1 MTGKTD
7 FYKGMDISFLPEFLE
22 EGRKLKDFD
31 GTITEPFALIKKYGV
46 NAIRLRIWNNP
57 ENVPESRGYCSLS
70 HTIAMAKKI
79 KAHGMSFMLDFHYSD
94 YWADPAKQ
102 NKPKAWAD
110 LSFEELEE
118 AVYTYTRDT
127 LLSLQ
132 AEGVLPDQVQIG
144 NEIRSG
150 LLFPEGELPD
160 YAHMVRL
167 VNAGIRGARAVADA
181 DVLQVMIHLDQ
192 GGRYFYI
199 NEWFT
204 KAIANGLMDFDLMGL
219 SYYPFWHGTFT
230 DLRETLKKLIEGY
243 HKPIMIVETAHA
255 WRRSTNGFIDEAQ
268 ERIAGIPA
276 SPQGQRK
283 VLDLVMNIVAALPQ
297 QMGLGVYYWEPLCW
311 PRPGQGGWSE
321 NMGLLEEDGK
331 VMEGIRSFLFTR
343 QRQRCKEYA
352 KVYEPA
358 PITAEMGTIPELPK
372 ELSVLYYDGRMEKK
386 RVRWQ
391 EEVLGD
397 AWFLQPG
404 EYEIAGKLDE
414 IEENVKKSENVTIK
428 ENAAKSEYITT
439 TESDAV
445 AESHMINENIKI
457 KVHILQRLPAE
468 KNLLRDTN
476 WEEGLT
482 QWKLESSENQVMA
495 QLYPEFIDPFP
506 APPQN
511 ALRIEAPKNFTF
523 QISQQVSIIQD
534 CSYQLEAEF
543 MGTDTTNVEIRL
555 FAQSGDARKE
565 IMIHPSEH
573 EWTLYEIKDIVSR
586 QNNLTVGVSIT
597 APPIYCMLR
606 RLRLT
611 KQYT

>member
-1 MTGKTD
+1 MSNQQTD
-7 FYKGMDISFLPEFLE
+7 FYKGMDISFLPELLE
-22 EGRKLKDFD
+22 EGMQIKDFD
-31 GTITEPFALIKKYGV
+31 GTIIEPFLLISKYGV

-57 ENVPESRGYCSLS
+57 EHVPESKGYCSLA
-70 HTIAMAKKI
+70 HTIEMAKKI

-150 LLFPEGELPD
+150 LLFPDGELPD
-160 YAHMVRL
+160 YTSMVRL
-167 VNAGIRGARAVADA
+167 VNAGIRGARAVADS
-181 DVLQVMIHLDQ
+181 DVLKVMIHLDQ

-199 NEWFT
+199 SEWFM
-204 KAIANGLMDFDLMGL
+204 KAIANGLMDFDLIGL
-219 SYYPFWHGTFT
+219 SYYPFWHGNFT
-230 DLRETLKKLIEGY
+230 DLRETLLRLTREY
-243 HKPIMIVETAHA
+243 NKPIMIVETAHA
-255 WRRSTNGFIDEAQ
+255 WRRSKNGFIDEAQ
-268 ERIAGIPA
+268 ERIAGVPA
-276 SPQGQRK
+276 SKEGQKK
-283 VLDLVMNIVAALPQ
+283 VLDLVMNIVASLPEHR
-297 QMGLGVYYWEPLCW
+297 GLGVYYWEPLCL

-321 NMGLLEEDGK
+321 NMGLLDEDGK
-331 VMEGIRSFLFTR
+331 AMEGIRSFLFSR
-343 QRQRCKEYA
+343 QAKRCGEYA

-358 PITAEMGTIPELPK
+358 PITVEIGTAPELPK
-372 ELSVLYYDGRMEKK
+372 VLSVLFYDGRIEKK
-386 RVRWQ
+386 RVSWQ
-391 EEVLGD
+391 METLDNG
-397 AWFLQPG
+397 WYLQPG
-404 EYEIAGKLDE
+404 VYEIVGKPEDV
-414 IEENVKKSENVTIK
+414 EEN
-428 ENAAKSEYITT
+428 ITMT
-439 TESDAV
+439 
-445 AESHMINENIKI
+445 
-457 KVHILQRLPAE
+457 VHILQRLSE
-468 KNLLRDTN
+468 TENLLLDTN

-482 QWKLESSENQVMA
+482 QWTIESADEQVMV
-495 QLYPEFIDPFP
+495 QLYPEFTEPFP

-511 ALRIEAPKNFTF
+511 ALRVEAPKNFTF
-523 QISQQVSIIQD
+523 QISQLVTITQD
-534 CSYQLEAEF
+534 CSYKLEAEF

-555 FAQSGDARKE
+555 FARTEEAEKE

-586 QNNLTVGVSIT
+586 QKYLTIGVSIT

-606 RLRLT
+606 KFSLT

>member
-1 MTGKTD
+1 MSGHQTD

-22 EGRKLKDFD
+22 EGMQIKDFD
-31 GTITEPFALIKKYGV
+31 GAITEPFALIASYGV

-57 ENVPESRGYCSLS
+57 ELVPESKGYCSLA

-160 YAHMVRL
+160 YASMVRL
-167 VNAGIRGARAVADA
+167 VNAGIRGARAVAEA
-181 DVLQVMIHLDQ
+181 GVLQVMIHLDQ
-192 GGRYFYI
+192 GGRYFYL
-199 NEWFT
+199 NEWFS
-204 KAIANGLMDFDLMGL
+204 KAIANGLMEFDIIGL

-230 DLRETLKKLIEGY
+230 DLRETLKKLTQVY
-243 HKPIMIVETAHA
+243 HKPVMIVETAHA
-255 WRRSTNGFIDEAQ
+255 WRRSKYGFIDEAQ

-276 SPQGQRK
+276 SPQGQKK
-283 VLDLVMNIVAALPQ
+283 VLDLVMNIVASLPEHR
-297 QMGLGVYYWEPLCW
+297 GLGVYYWEPLCL

-321 NMGLLEEDGK
+321 NMGLLNEDGK
-331 VMEGIRSFLFTR
+331 ILEGIRSFLFTR
-343 QRQRCKEYA
+343 QQQRCGEYA
-352 KVYEPA
+352 KVYDPA
-358 PITAEMGTIPELPK
+358 PITAEAGTVPELPQ
-372 ELSVLYYDGRMEKK
+372 ELSVLFYDGTIEK
-386 RVRWQ
+386 RGVTWQ
-391 EEVLGD
+391 AETLGD
-397 AWFLQPG
+397 AWYLQPG
-404 EYEIAGKLDE
+404 EYRIAGKTE
-414 IEENVKKSENVTIK
+414 GVEENATI
-428 ENAAKSEYITT
+428 T
-439 TESDAV
+439 
-445 AESHMINENIKI
+445 
-457 KVHILQRLPAE
+457 VHILQRLPEAE
-468 KNLLRDTN
+468 NLLRDTN

-482 QWKLESSENQVMA
+482 QWRIESADEQVMA
-495 QLYPEFIDPFP
+495 QLYPEFIEPFP

-511 ALRIEAPKNFTF
+511 ALRVEAPKNFTF
-523 QISQQVSIIQD
+523 QISQQVTVTQD
-534 CSYQLEAEF
+534 CSYKLEAEF
-543 MGTDTTNVEIRL
+543 MGTDTTNVEIRF
-555 FAQSGDARKE
+555 FAQTEEAEKE

-586 QNNLTVGVSIT
+586 KKHLTIGVSIT

-606 RLRLT
+606 KLRLT

>member
-1 MTGKTD
+1 MSGHQTD

-22 EGRKLKDFD
+22 EGMQIKDFD
-31 GTITEPFALIKKYGV
+31 GAITDPFALIANYGV

-57 ENVPESRGYCSLS
+57 ELVPESKGYCSLA

-160 YAHMVRL
+160 YASMVRL
-167 VNAGIRGARAVADA
+167 VNAGIRGARAVAEA
-181 DVLQVMIHLDQ
+181 GVLRVMIHLDQ
-192 GGRYFYI
+192 GGRYFYL
-199 NEWFT
+199 NEWFS
-204 KAIANGLMDFDLMGL
+204 KAIANGLMEFDIIGL

-230 DLRETLKKLIEGY
+230 DLRETLKKLTQVY
-243 HKPIMIVETAHA
+243 HKPVMIVETAHA
-255 WRRSTNGFIDEAQ
+255 WRRSKYGFIDEAQ

-276 SPQGQRK
+276 SPQGQKK
-283 VLDLVMNIVAALPQ
+283 VLDLVMNIVASLPEHR
-297 QMGLGVYYWEPLCW
+297 GLGVYYWEPLCL

-321 NMGLLEEDGK
+321 NMGLLNEDGK
-331 VMEGIRSFLFTR
+331 ILEGIRSFLFTR
-343 QRQRCKEYA
+343 QQQRCGEYA
-352 KVYEPA
+352 KVYDPA
-358 PITAEMGTIPELPK
+358 PITAEAGTVPELPQ
-372 ELSVLYYDGRMEKK
+372 ELSVLFYDGTIEK
-386 RVRWQ
+386 RGVTWQ
-391 EEVLGD
+391 AETLGD
-397 AWFLQPG
+397 AWYLQPG
-404 EYEIAGKLDE
+404 EYRIAGKTE
-414 IEENVKKSENVTIK
+414 GVEENATI
-428 ENAAKSEYITT
+428 T
-439 TESDAV
+439 
-445 AESHMINENIKI
+445 
-457 KVHILQRLPAE
+457 VHILQRLPEAE
-468 KNLLRDTN
+468 NLLRDTN

-482 QWKLESSENQVMA
+482 QWRIESADEQVMA
-495 QLYPEFIDPFP
+495 QLYPEFIEPFP

-511 ALRIEAPKNFTF
+511 ALRVEAPKNFTF
-523 QISQQVSIIQD
+523 QISQQVTVTQD
-534 CSYQLEAEF
+534 CSYKLEAEF
-543 MGTDTTNVEIRL
+543 MGTDTTNVEIRF
-555 FAQSGDARKE
+555 FAQTEEAEKE

-586 QNNLTVGVSIT
+586 KKHLTIGVSIT

-606 RLRLT
+606 KLRLT

>member
-1 MTGKTD
+1 MSNQQTD
-7 FYKGMDISFLPEFLE
+7 FYKGMDISFLPELLE
-22 EGRKLKDFD
+22 EGMQIKDFD
-31 GTITEPFALIKKYGV
+31 GTIIEPFSLISKYGV

-57 ENVPESRGYCSLS
+57 EHVPESKGYCSLA
-70 HTIAMAKKI
+70 HTIEMAKKI

-150 LLFPEGELPD
+150 LLFPDGELPD
-160 YAHMVRL
+160 YTSMVRL
-167 VNAGIRGARAVADA
+167 VNAGIRGARAVADS
-181 DVLQVMIHLDQ
+181 DVLKVMIHLDQ

-199 NEWFT
+199 SEWFT
-204 KAIANGLMDFDLMGL
+204 KAIANGLMDFDLIGL
-219 SYYPFWHGTFT
+219 SYYPFWHGNFT
-230 DLRETLKKLIEGY
+230 DLRETLLRLTREY
-243 HKPIMIVETAHA
+243 NKPIMIVETAHA
-255 WRRSTNGFIDEAQ
+255 WRRSKNGFIDEAQ
-268 ERIAGIPA
+268 ERIAGVSA
-276 SPQGQRK
+276 SKEGQKK
-283 VLDLVMNIVAALPQ
+283 VLDLVMNIVASLPEHR
-297 QMGLGVYYWEPLCW
+297 GLGVYCWEPLCL

-321 NMGLLEEDGK
+321 NMGLLDEDGK
-331 VMEGIRSFLFTR
+331 AMEGIRSFLFSR
-343 QRQRCKEYA
+343 QAKRCGEYA

-358 PITAEMGTIPELPK
+358 PITVEIGTAPELPK
-372 ELSVLYYDGRMEKK
+372 VLSVLFYDGRIEKK
-386 RVRWQ
+386 RVSWQ
-391 EEVLGD
+391 METLDNG
-397 AWFLQPG
+397 WYLQPG
-404 EYEIAGKLDE
+404 VYEIVGKPEDV
-414 IEENVKKSENVTIK
+414 EEN
-428 ENAAKSEYITT
+428 ITMT
-439 TESDAV
+439 
-445 AESHMINENIKI
+445 
-457 KVHILQRLPAE
+457 VHILQRLSE
-468 KNLLRDTN
+468 TENLLLDTN

-482 QWKLESSENQVMA
+482 QWTIESADEQVMV
-495 QLYPEFIDPFP
+495 QLYPEFTEPFP

-511 ALRIEAPKNFTF
+511 ALRVEAPKNFTF
-523 QISQQVSIIQD
+523 QISQLVTITQD
-534 CSYQLEAEF
+534 CSYKLEAEF

-555 FAQSGDARKE
+555 FARTEEAEKE

-586 QNNLTVGVSIT
+586 QKYLTIGVSIT

-606 RLRLT
+606 KFSLT

>member
-1 MTGKTD
+1 MSGHQTD

-22 EGRKLKDFD
+22 EGMQIKDFD
-31 GTITEPFALIKKYGV
+31 GAITDPFALIASYGV

-57 ENVPESRGYCSLS
+57 ELVPESKGYCSLA

-160 YAHMVRL
+160 YASMVRL
-167 VNAGIRGARAVADA
+167 VNAGIRGARAVAEA
-181 DVLQVMIHLDQ
+181 GVLQVMIHLDQ
-192 GGRYFYI
+192 GGRYFYL
-199 NEWFT
+199 NEWFS
-204 KAIANGLMDFDLMGL
+204 KAIANGLMEFDIIGL

-230 DLRETLKKLIEGY
+230 DLRETLKKLTQVY
-243 HKPIMIVETAHA
+243 HKPVMIVETAHA
-255 WRRSTNGFIDEAQ
+255 WRRSKYGFIDEAQ

-276 SPQGQRK
+276 SPQGQKK
-283 VLDLVMNIVAALPQ
+283 VLDLVMNIVASLPEHR
-297 QMGLGVYYWEPLCW
+297 GLGVYYWEPLCL

-321 NMGLLEEDGK
+321 NMGLLNEDGK
-331 VMEGIRSFLFTR
+331 ILEGIRSFLFTR
-343 QRQRCKEYA
+343 QQQRCGEYA
-352 KVYEPA
+352 KVYDPA
-358 PITAEMGTIPELPK
+358 PITAEAGTVPELPQ
-372 ELSVLYYDGRMEKK
+372 ELSVLFYDGTIEK
-386 RVRWQ
+386 RGVTWQ
-391 EEVLGD
+391 AETLGD
-397 AWFLQPG
+397 AWYLQPG
-404 EYEIAGKLDE
+404 EYRIAGKTE
-414 IEENVKKSENVTIK
+414 GVEENATI
-428 ENAAKSEYITT
+428 T
-439 TESDAV
+439 
-445 AESHMINENIKI
+445 
-457 KVHILQRLPAE
+457 VHILQRLPEAE
-468 KNLLRDTN
+468 NLLRDTN

-482 QWKLESSENQVMA
+482 QWRIESADEQVMA
-495 QLYPEFIDPFP
+495 QLYPEFIEPFP

-511 ALRIEAPKNFTF
+511 ALRVEAPKNFTF
-523 QISQQVSIIQD
+523 QISQQVTVTQD
-534 CSYQLEAEF
+534 CSYKLEAEF
-543 MGTDTTNVEIRL
+543 MGTDTTNVEIRF
-555 FAQSGDARKE
+555 FAQTEEAEKE

-586 QNNLTVGVSIT
+586 KKHLTIGVSIT

-606 RLRLT
+606 KLRLT

>member
-1 MTGKTD
+1 MSGHQTD

-22 EGRKLKDFD
+22 EGMQIKDFD
-31 GTITEPFALIKKYGV
+31 GAITDPFALIASYGV

-57 ENVPESRGYCSLS
+57 ELVPESKGYCSLA

-160 YAHMVRL
+160 YASMVRL
-167 VNAGIRGARAVADA
+167 VNAGIRGARAVAEA
-181 DVLQVMIHLDQ
+181 GVLRVMIHLDQ
-192 GGRYFYI
+192 GGRYFYL
-199 NEWFT
+199 NEWFS
-204 KAIANGLMDFDLMGL
+204 KAIANGLMEFDIIGL

-230 DLRETLKKLIEGY
+230 DLRETLKKLTQVY
-243 HKPIMIVETAHA
+243 HKPVMIVETAHA
-255 WRRSTNGFIDEAQ
+255 WRRSKYGFIDEAQ

-276 SPQGQRK
+276 SPQGQKK
-283 VLDLVMNIVAALPQ
+283 VLDLVMNIVASLPEHR
-297 QMGLGVYYWEPLCW
+297 GLGVYYWEPLCL

-321 NMGLLEEDGK
+321 NMGLLNEDGK
-331 VMEGIRSFLFTR
+331 ILEGIRSFLFTR
-343 QRQRCKEYA
+343 QQQRCGEYA
-352 KVYEPA
+352 KVYDPA
-358 PITAEMGTIPELPK
+358 PITAEAGTVPELPQ
-372 ELSVLYYDGRMEKK
+372 ELSVLFYDGTIEK
-386 RVRWQ
+386 RGVTWQ
-391 EEVLGD
+391 AETLGD
-397 AWFLQPG
+397 AWYLQPG
-404 EYEIAGKLDE
+404 EYRIAGKTE
-414 IEENVKKSENVTIK
+414 GVEENATI
-428 ENAAKSEYITT
+428 T
-439 TESDAV
+439 
-445 AESHMINENIKI
+445 
-457 KVHILQRLPAE
+457 VHILQRLPEAE
-468 KNLLRDTN
+468 NLLRDTN

-482 QWKLESSENQVMA
+482 QWRIESADEQVMA
-495 QLYPEFIDPFP
+495 QLYPEFIEPFP

-511 ALRIEAPKNFTF
+511 ALRVEAPKNFTF
-523 QISQQVSIIQD
+523 QISQQVTVTQD
-534 CSYQLEAEF
+534 CSYKLEAEF
-543 MGTDTTNVEIRL
+543 MGTDTTNVEIRF
-555 FAQSGDARKE
+555 FAQTEEAEKE

-586 QNNLTVGVSIT
+586 KKHLTIGVSIT

-606 RLRLT
+606 KLRLT